1 MKIKTF
7 PMGTIGTNCYVISDN
22 AGTTAIIDCD
32 GDPKLLFQY
41 VSDNKLNPTHI
52 LLTHGHSDH
61 IGSVD
66 LIKEQ
71 YHCQVLAAK
80 EELPILTNPSA
91 NCSLYSGQALTVQPD
106 ILFETGDVIKVGDL
120 EFSVLL
126 TPGHTQGST
135 CFILEDN
142 IFSGD
147 TLFQGSCG
155 RTDLPTGDWGT
166 IVQSLKTLKDLPGD
180 YSVHPGHGPS
190 TTLSIERRSNPY
202 MQ

>member
-7 PMGTIGTNCYVISDN
+7 PMGTIGTNCYVISDT
-22 AGTTAIIDCD
+22 AGNTAIIDCD
-32 GDPKLLFQY
+32 GDPNSLFQY
-41 VSDNKLNPTHI
+41 VADNNLTPTHI

-66 LIKEQ
+66 LIKEK

-106 ILFETGDVIKVGDL
+106 VLFETGDIIKVGDL

-166 IVQSLKTLKDLPGD
+166 IVHSLKVLKDLSGD

-190 TTLSIERRSNPY
+190 TTLGIERRSNPY